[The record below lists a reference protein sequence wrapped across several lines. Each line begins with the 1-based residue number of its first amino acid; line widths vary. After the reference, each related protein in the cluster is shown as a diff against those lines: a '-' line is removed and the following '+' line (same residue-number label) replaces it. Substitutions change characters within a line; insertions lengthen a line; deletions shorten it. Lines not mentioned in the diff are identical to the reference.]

1 MPLQQFTLSI
11 LLNMVKVCEKI
22 RQDDYLI
29 FLISQQNSNLPSKE
43 CEYRYRSSHKTRGA
57 PTWTA
62 PQLSILT

>member
-29 FLISQQNSNLPSKE
+29 FLISQHNSNLQSE
-43 CEYRYRSSHKTRGA
+43 EYKH
-57 PTWTA
+57 
-62 PQLSILT
+62 